1 MPVALTYPGVYVE
14 ELESP
19 VHTITGVATSITAFV
34 GRTIR
39 GPTDRPVLLQSFS
52 DFVRVYGGLSVDST
66 LSYAVQQFYLNGG
79 SQAVI
84 ARVHNAAK
92 LASLT
97 IGGGTTLSAANE
109 GKWGDGLL
117 VHIDDDTR
125 EKHDSPPTSDPKRFN
140 LYVKDPGSNTTEFFR
155 NVSVDPADP
164 RFVMTVL
171 QQQSQLVRVSTMGAS
186 RPSLN
191 AAVPPSADPFS
202 DPSFYTAFNVAGSD
216 GTAVD
221 ATQISDPS
229 LTGKGGLW
237 LLDQTD
243 LINILCIPPFTRDVD
258 VTTPTW
264 EAAAGYAKSRKAILI
279 VDAPSAWANTQAVV
293 SGLGAVV
300 TPTDSAAIYFPR
312 VLMADSLAENRLQS
326 FAPCGV
332 VAGIYARTDT
342 NRGVWKA
349 PAGTDASLIGVSA
362 LTVNGFDPALLSDA
376 ENGVVNPLGVNCLRH
391 FPVIGRVVWGARTMR
406 GADVFADQWKY
417 VPVRRLAYFIEQS
430 LYRGTQWVVFE
441 PNDEPLWAQIRL
453 NVGDFMQSLFRQ
465 GAFQGTSPK
474 DAYLVKCDRET
485 TTQTDIDN
493 GIVNILVGFAPL
505 KPAEFVVL
513 QIQQIRAQS

>member
-34 GRTIR
+34 GRTTR
-39 GPTDRPVLLQSFS
+39 GPTDRPALLQGFP
-52 DFVRVYGGLSVDST
+52 DFVRLYGGLSVDST
-66 LSYAVQQFYLNGG
+66 LAYAVQQFFLNGG
-79 SQAVI
+79 SQAVV
-84 ARVHNAAK
+84 ARVHKDAK
-92 LASLT
+92 PASLA
-97 IGGGTTLSAANE
+97 IGGGTTLTAANE
-109 GKWGDGLL
+109 GKWGDQLV
-117 VHIDDDTR
+117 VHINDDTR
-125 EKHDSPPTSDPKRFN
+125 EKHDTPPTSDPKRFN
-140 LYVKDPGSNTTEFFR
+140 LYVQDTATKTSEAFR
-155 NVSVDPADP
+155 NVSIDPADP
-164 RFVMTVL
+164 RYILTIL
-171 QQQSQLVRVSTMGAS
+171 QQQSQLVRATAVGATL
-186 RPSLN
+186 PTLN
-191 AAVPPSADPFS
+191 TVPAQGVDPFS
-202 DPSFYTAFNVAGSD
+202 NASFFTAFNVAGSD
-216 GTAVD
+216 GAAVTAAEV
-221 ATQISDPS
+221 AAGIP
-229 LTGKGGLW
+229 
-237 LLDQTD
+237 LLDKAD

-258 VTTPTW
+258 VDQATW
-264 EAAAGYAKSRKAILI
+264 DAAAVYARSRKAMLI
-279 VDAPSAWANTQAVV
+279 VDAPQAWADTAAVV
-293 SGLGAVV
+293 AGLGSVM
-300 TPTDSAAIYFPR
+300 TPTDTAAIYFPR
-312 VLMADSLAENRLQS
+312 VLMPDSLAENRLQA

-332 VAGIYARTDT
+332 VAGVYARTDT

-362 LTVNGFDPALLSDA
+362 LTTNGFDPALLSDA
-376 ENGVVNPLGVNCLRH
+376 ENGVLNPLGVNCLRN

-465 GAFQGTSPK
+465 GAFQGSSPK
-474 DAYLVKCDRET
+474 DAYQVKCDHET
-485 TTQTDIDN
+485 TTQVDIDN